1 MATRTSTTMSKAA
14 VEKLAAAV
22 EELRAQVAALSER
35 IAVLEKPG
43 AATPPP
49 APVGVTAAE
58 PEPAAAAAPPPP
70 EVEEGISPEILLAI
84 SAAVAAYLGER
95 AHVRAIRLV
104 STTRWS
110 QEGRVSIQASHRLQ
124 RV

>member
-1 MATRTSTTMSKAA
+1 MSKAA
-14 VEKLAAAV
+14 VETLAAAV

-35 IAVLEKPG
+35 LTAIETPAAVV
-43 AATPPP
+43 PPP
-49 APVGVTAAE
+49 APVSPAVS
-58 PEPAAAAAPPPP
+58 EPAQAATAAPPPP
-70 EVEEGISPEILLAI
+70 EIEEGISPEVLLAI

-104 STTRWS
+104 STSRWS